1 MNANQHLLPESIER
15 FGSLSLSERRAFVRH
30 LRTCGSCSA
39 ATATAWRLAGSVPV
53 VERPPARF
61 NLQSVLSRVADV
73 EAALAWERER
83 APALLRE
90 IERHPVARRHTIVRN
105 SRRFWLWG
113 FAEHLLARSKDAVF
127 DDPTNALELAEL
139 ASEVADRLDEETY
152 GATLLADFCARARMA
167 LGNARR
173 VVSDLRGADDLL
185 CEAQGFLDRGS
196 GDPLAVAQL
205 DYYRGAL
212 RSAQRRFPEAFHH
225 FDRALG
231 AYRRLGDRH
240 QEGRALIGKATACS
254 KNGDL
259 DESIRLQLQAL
270 PLIDAEREPRLMLA
284 AQHNLAVDLVDVGSP
299 HEALL
304 LLDTLRPLYSR
315 LGERMNLLRLRW
327 LEGQAAQA
335 LGQRDRAEA
344 AYVEVIAGFQAHEI
358 PYDAAVAS
366 LELATLYAEQGRT
379 TEIKQLALE
388 MLPVFQALEIQRET
402 IAALIL
408 FRQAAEAET
417 ASLALIQ
424 HIAGFL
430 KRAQHD
436 PTARFSPPS

>member
-1 MNANQHLLPESIER
+1 
-15 FGSLSLSERRAFVRH
+15 
-30 LRTCGSCSA
+30 
-39 ATATAWRLAGSVPV
+39 
-53 VERPPARF
+53 
-61 NLQSVLSRVADV
+61 
-73 EAALAWERER
+73 
-83 APALLRE
+83 
-90 IERHPVARRHTIVRN
+90 
-105 SRRFWLWG
+105 
-113 FAEHLLARSKDAVF
+113 
-127 DDPTNALELAEL
+127 
-139 ASEVADRLDEETY
+139 
-152 GATLLADFCARARMA
+152 
-167 LGNARR
+167 
-173 VVSDLRGADDLL
+173 
-185 CEAQGFLDRGS
+185 
-196 GDPLAVAQL
+196 
-205 DYYRGAL
+205 
-212 RSAQRRFPEAFHH
+212 
-225 FDRALG
+225 
-231 AYRRLGDRH
+231 
-240 QEGRALIGKATACS
+240 
-254 KNGDL
+254 
-259 DESIRLQLQAL
+259 
-270 PLIDAEREPRLMLA
+270 MLA